1 VDEMILVNIVIEDE
15 LSGEIVKL
23 ILSEFGKRFQVN
35 RIYPDLKREKASAG
49 YSYIRRKISGFNN
62 AAKVTPYLVLT
73 DLDRNECAPALIKE
87 WLPHRQHPNLLF
99 RVAVREVE
107 NWVMAD
113 RSSFAKF
120 LGIESKLIPQDID
133 QKVPKPKKFLLEL
146 TVRSRKK
153 DIKYAILPRKG
164 STARVGPN
172 YNDTLISFLRKYW
185 RIQEAIK
192 YSDSLKRMFRSLE
205 NFQPIYI
212 N

>member
-1 VDEMILVNIVIEDE
+1 MIPVNIVIEDE

-23 ILSEFGKRFQVN
+23 VLSEFGNRFQVN

-49 YSYIRRKISGFNN
+49 YSYIKQKIQGFNN

-73 DLDRNECAPALIKE
+73 DLDQNECAPALIKE

-107 NWVMAD
+107 SWVMAD

-120 LGIESKLIPQDID
+120 LGIEPKLIPQDID
-133 QKVPKPKKFLLEL
+133 QQQEPKPKKFLLEL
-146 TVRSRKK
+146 TRRSRKK
-153 DIKYAILPRKG
+153 DIKHAILPGKG

-172 YNDTLISFLRKYW
+172 YNDTLVSFLRNHW

-192 YSDSLKRMFRSLE
+192 YSDSLKRMFRALE
-205 NFQPIYI
+205 NFQPIGI